1 MSRMSLALL
10 LILIPSSVILQA
22 NPSEKP
28 LNVIVVLVDD
38 LGWMDLSVQGS
49 EFYKTPHIDRLA
61 ATGTRFTDGYAA
73 CAVCSPT
80 RAALMTGRHP
90 HRLGITDWIRAEFQ
104 LGGRQG
110 PNSDKPGYHD
120 AGLNYLTPVNNSF
133 LPHDELTVAELVKP
147 AGYATC
153 FIGKWHLGGKGYL
166 PTDQGFDENFGG
178 WDYGQPPSYFDPYTN
193 RRLAEGIPT
202 LKPRKEGE
210 YLTDREADEAVGFIN
225 RNKDKP
231 FLLYLSHY
239 TVHTPIQAKQSVTEK
254 YIPLKDG
261 KGQDN
266 ATYAAMLESLDDS
279 MGQILNTLEQ
289 QGLTDNTV
297 IIFTGD
303 NGGLDRNDNPTD
315 NAPLKIGKGFATEGG
330 IRVPWIVR
338 WPGVTKAGTVNK
350 TPITSVDLFPTIA
363 AITRTAIPK
372 NHLLDGQDLS
382 KVLQGKSGPERQL
395 FWHFPHYRHRGGAD
409 PYSIIRDKDWKL
421 IYYYDPMKI
430 ELYNLANDIGE
441 QHNLVEDK
449 AEITGK
455 LLRALKEHLE
465 ETGAK
470 KPIAKATD

>member
-1 MSRMSLALL
+1 MPRIAPILL
-10 LILIPSSVILQA
+10 LLVCFTTLAKGNNNAKS
-22 NPSEKP
+22 P

-49 EFYKTPHIDRLA
+49 DFYKTPHIDRLA
-61 ATGTRFTDGYAA
+61 ATGARFTDGYAA

-110 PNSDKPGYHD
+110 PNSDEPGYHD
-120 AGLNYLTPVNNSF
+120 AGLNYLTPINNSF
-133 LPHDELTVAELVKP
+133 LPHKELTVAELVKSK
-147 AGYATC
+147 GYATC

-193 RRLAEGIPT
+193 KRLSEGIPT
-202 LKPRKEGE
+202 LKPREKGE
-210 YLTDREADEAVGFIN
+210 YLTDREADEAVGFIK
-225 RNKDKP
+225 RNQDKP
-231 FLLYLSHY
+231 FFLYLSHY
-239 TVHTPIQAKQSVTEK
+239 TVHTPIQAKQSITEK

-266 ATYAAMLESLDDS
+266 ATYASMLESLDDS
-279 MGQILNTLEQ
+279 MGRLLKTLDEHE
-289 QGLTDNTV
+289 LTSNTV

-315 NAPLKIGKGFATEGG
+315 NAPLKIGKGYATEGG
-330 IRVPWIVR
+330 IRVPWIIR
-338 WPGVTKAGTVNK
+338 WPGVTKAGTTID

-363 AITRTAIPK
+363 SITGTRIPSGVQI
-372 NHLLDGQDLS
+372 DGQNLTG
-382 KVLQGKSGPERQL
+382 VIQGTSTLDRSL
-395 FWHFPHYRHRGGAD
+395 YWHFPHYRHRGGAD
-409 PYSIIRDKDWKL
+409 PYSIIRNGDWKL

-430 ELYNLANDIGE
+430 ELYNLADDIGE

-449 AEITGK
+449 PEITAR
-455 LLRALKEHLE
+455 LLRSLKEHLE

-470 KPIAKATD
+470 KPIAKAG